1 MRRPRITRRPGL
13 TLLEVLIALAVFLL
27 SLVALGRIVGY
38 AGDRA
43 LDVQHRS
50 RAAELCRSKLNE
62 VQAGAVALSSQSDTP
77 CDEDPDYRWSLDA
90 EQGQVTGL
98 WNVTVRVTCSRRGGS
113 GVGATLSQMVLDP
126 GVVGSTQD
134 TPGASTTDDS
144 SSTGGNGS
152 SSTTPSTTPSAAAP
166 AAAAPA
172 AAAPAPKAAA
182 PAAAAPA
189 AAPAAATPA
198 KAAAAPTGR

>member
-1 MRRPRITRRPGL
+1 MGRPRISRRPGM

-27 SLVALGRIVGY
+27 SLVALGRLVTW

-43 LDVQHRS
+43 LDVQQRS

-62 VQAGAVALSSQSDTP
+62 VQAGAVALSSQSDVP
-77 CDEDPDYRWSLDA
+77 FDEDSVYHWSLDA
-90 EQGQVTGL
+90 EQGQVSGL
-98 WNVTVRVTCSRRGGS
+98 WNVTVRVTCTRKGGS
-113 GVGATLSQMVLDP
+113 GAGATLSQMVLDP
-126 GVVGSTQD
+126 SMVGSTQD

-144 SSTGGNGS
+144 STTGGNSS
-152 SSTTPSTTPSAAAP
+152 SSTTPSTTPSASAPAAAAP

-182 PAAAAPA
+182 PAAA
-189 AAPAAATPA
+189 PAAATPA
-198 KAAAAPTGR
+198 KAGAAATGR